1 MTGNAD
7 SLTPRERQVLDL
19 VDAGL
24 GDDAIADHLGI
35 ARSSV
40 AALLRSSMGKLGA
53 QTRLEAV
60 ATARR
65 A

>member
-24 GDDAIADHLGI
+24 GDEAIADRLGI

-40 AALLRSSMGKLGA
+40 AALLRSSMGKLGVE
-53 QTRLEAV
+53 TRLEAV